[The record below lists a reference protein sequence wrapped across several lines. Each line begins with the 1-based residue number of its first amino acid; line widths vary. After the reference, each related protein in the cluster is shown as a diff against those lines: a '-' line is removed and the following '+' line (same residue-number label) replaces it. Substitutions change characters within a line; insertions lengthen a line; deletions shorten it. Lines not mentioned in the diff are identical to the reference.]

1 MEQSHLQLYL
11 SRFEPLKLLPRGPT
25 LTEEEAIRWLIDE
38 AFRAS
43 KQMIRTHLKDDII
56 RFIVLAQVLNSHG
69 YTMQWVKFKGCV
81 GATKSSNQHTSMPKE
96 VTRVDKGIN
105 GNGITNGS

>member
-25 LTEEEAIRWLIDE
+25 LSEEEAIRWLIDE

-43 KQMIRTHLKDDII
+43 KQMIRTHHKDDII

-81 GATKSSNQHTSMPKE
+81 GATKSRGNNLAYTQLPKE
-96 VTRVDKGIN
+96 VTKHADKRAN
-105 GNGITNGS
+105 GVVN